1 MRFANTNATVT
12 TWSNTQVT
20 ATVPNV
26 AGTVAVTLLVGGVAS
41 NASNFS
47 VGSTPTPDYSLGAA
61 PASLTVNRGANAAV
75 SISITR
81 AGGFTG
87 SVALSA
93 SGLPAGVTA
102 SFSPA
107 STTGNASTLTLSAS
121 STAAPGNATVTIGGS
136 NATVGARSVQVTLT
150 IGSGG
155 GGNAT
160 ISGAVASNSPWF
172 IEEQVRLAN
181 PAPITA
187 MTVTISVARNPAGLS
202 VSGQYNTLGGV
213 VTQSS
218 SATSGQLTYIWT
230 LASGQTL
237 PAGIGRVFATQ
248 VGGTGTA
255 NPTTG
260 DSWSVTY
267 TSGGITTT
275 SSGTF

>member
-136 NATVGARSVQVTLT
+136 NATVGARSVQVALT

-202 VSGQYNTLGGV
+202 VSGQYNTLGSV

-237 PAGIGRVFATQ
+237 PAGTGRVFAAQ

-255 NPTTG
+255 HPTTG